1 MQMEGRRYKTKKE
14 TLLHGL
20 PTEAG
25 NYFPQVNFYTS
36 LNVFGQI
43 SGKKKKKSEVSFT
56 TTTLFWVREV
66 QATND

>member
-1 MQMEGRRYKTKKE
+1 MEGRSYKTKKE

-25 NYFPQVNFYTS
+25 NYFPQVNFYMS

-43 SGKKKKKSEVSFT
+43 SGKKKKVK
-56 TTTLFWVREV
+56 
-66 QATND
+66 